1 MNGNAGYPSKIVR
14 NTMMPSENKIYEF
27 LVNYLNDI
35 SPIPR
40 QDKTG
45 ILQYRY
51 LDVGHID
58 SFGIINF
65 IIAIEDEF
73 GSSLAAEDTES
84 DEFRCIAGLIKI
96 IANRL
101 KKR

>member
-1 MNGNAGYPSKIVR
+1 M
-14 NTMMPSENKIYEF
+14 
-27 LVNYLNDI
+27 VNYLNSI
-35 SPIPR
+35 SPIPY
-40 QDKTG
+40 QDKKS

-65 IIAIEDEF
+65 ILTIEDEF
-73 GSSLAAEDTES
+73 GISLTPEDTES
-84 DEFRCIAGLIKI
+84 DEFRSIEGLIKI
-96 IANRL
+96 ITKRL